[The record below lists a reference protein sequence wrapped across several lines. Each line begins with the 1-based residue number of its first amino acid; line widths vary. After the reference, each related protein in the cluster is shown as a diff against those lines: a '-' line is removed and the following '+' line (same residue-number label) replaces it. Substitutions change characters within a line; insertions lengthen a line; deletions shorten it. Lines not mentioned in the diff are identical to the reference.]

1 MPLDNPVKL
10 PVWTQVF
17 DTPATTTDSTRN
29 TWTDISGVSGS
40 LVTKG
45 GDLYLFLAGGF
56 YRQINSGVL
65 YIRLMLDGVTDY
77 YAPAS
82 AGIKLVDPSLG
93 WHHNYFAWVG
103 KLTGVAPGTYTV
115 KAQMHDNNS
124 AQVTSD
130 GNDRW
135 SLLVMEE

>member
-17 DTPATTTDSTRN
+17 DTPATATASTRN

-45 GDLYLFLAGGF
+45 GALYLFLAGGF
-56 YRQINSGVL
+56 FREQNSGVL
-65 YIRLMLDGVTDY
+65 YIRLMLVGATNY
-77 YAPAS
+77 YAPAQ
-82 AGIKLVDPSLG
+82 AGIRMGDPNLG
-93 WHHNYFAWVG
+93 WHHTYFAWVG

-115 KAQMHDNNS
+115 KAQMHDNN
-124 AQVTSD
+124 AAEVKAD